1 MDFVDSLESQML
13 FCIIEPGYRCGVY
26 LKYIGENFFVNNV
39 KFVCEIVKDMCN
51 KNEIYNDSI
60 DCIRYSKY
68 DSCVRFKNGSFIK
81 IIRTSDN
88 VRGHRF
94 NGIII
99 DNKITTGEKNDYIY
113 PYLIP
118 LRDNNSGLFRKDDKP
133 LDRIFVCDIDF

>member
-13 FCIIEPGYRCGVY
+13 FCVNEPVYRCGVY
-26 LKYIGENFFVNNV
+26 LKYIDEEYFVNNA
-39 KFVCEIVKDMCN
+39 KFICEIVKDMCN
-51 KNEIYNDSI
+51 ENELYNDNI

-88 VRGHRF
+88 ARGHRF

-99 DNKITTGEKNDYIY
+99 DNKISIREKNDYIY

-118 LRDNNSGLFRKDDKP
+118 LRDNDNGLLKKDDKP
-133 LDRIFVCDIDF
+133 FDRIFTCDIDF